1 MTEKSMTSERAIATG
16 CRFLAEYQLHAAW
29 SFLNAS
35 PEEWSE
41 NLKAIVNK
49 LGGK

>member
-1 MTEKSMTSERAIATG
+1 MTERSMTSERAIATW
-16 CRFLAEYQLHAAW
+16 CRFFAEYQFHVAW
-29 SFLNAS
+29 SFLSAS